1 MTTNFVWSEARQQL
15 VPSQDHSFWV
25 SDLVNERVT
34 VVFPIDVTL
43 REKCY
48 AVYEKWGQH
57 GVYDFVDQ
65 AVARKSVEWGT
76 CVPCEH
82 ESPFD
87 KKDPTTCLVCGSS
100 ERDDNYKLED

>member
-1 MTTNFVWSEARQQL
+1 MTTNLAWSEARQRL

-25 SDLVNERVT
+25 DNERFT
-34 VVFPIDVTL
+34 LFFPSDVSL

-57 GVYDFVDQ
+57 AVYEFVND
-65 AVARKSVEWGT
+65 AVPRSSVEWGT

-82 ESPFD
+82 GSPFD
-87 KKDPTTCLVCGSS
+87 KEDPTTCLVCGSS